1 MNDFLKG
8 IQHLKK
14 DQYLGDIV
22 STMDLPSFVPEK
34 NYFKS
39 LSKYIIYQQLSIK
52 SARAIYDRFI
62 DLFKNKTINPGNFK
76 KINFIA
82 LTKIGISRSKIGYI
96 NHISD
101 AFINDKHFLSN
112 IENNSNQEIINQL
125 VIIKGVG
132 PWTCD
137 MFLMFTLNRLDVFPV
152 KDLGIKKGMQN
163 LFKLDKLPDDNLMIK
178 NSNRWKPYRT
188 IACLY
193 LWKIIDGNNIEW

>member
-8 IQHLKK
+8 IQHLKQ
-14 DQYLGDIV
+14 DQYLGDII
-22 STMDLPSFVPEK
+22 STIDSPSFVPEK

-52 SARAIYDRFI
+52 SARAIYNRFI
-62 DLFKNKTINPGNFK
+62 DLFKNKKINPTNFK

-82 LTKIGISRSKIGYI
+82 LTQIGISKSKIEYI

-101 AFINDKHFLSN
+101 AFITDKHFLNN
-112 IENNSNQEIINQL
+112 IKTISNQEIINQL
-125 VIIKGVG
+125 IKIKGVG

-137 MFLMFTLNRLDVFPV
+137 MFLMFTLNRLDVFPI
-152 KDLGIKKGMQN
+152 KDLGIKKGMKV

>member
-163 LFKLDKLPDDNLMIK
+163 LFKLDKLPDDNFMIQK
-178 NSNRWKPYRT
+178 SRIWKPYRT

>member
-52 SARAIYDRFI
+52 SARAIYNRFI
-62 DLFKNKTINPGNFK
+62 DLFKNKKINPTNFK

-101 AFINDKHFLSN
+101 AFINDKHFLS
-112 IENNSNQEIINQL
+112 
-125 VIIKGVG
+125 
-132 PWTCD
+132 
-137 MFLMFTLNRLDVFPV
+137 
-152 KDLGIKKGMQN
+152 
-163 LFKLDKLPDDNLMIK
+163 
-178 NSNRWKPYRT
+178 
-188 IACLY
+188 
-193 LWKIIDGNNIEW
+193 